1 METPLIPDFLQ
12 LTTNKLLDQF
22 GAGGHKPGSGTAAAL
37 LGLVG
42 CKMMQTVILATRR
55 NLRYSANIAQLD
67 FVSSVILQQHEPFF
81 RDAVQRDSMLF
92 DSYYHARIKAKEC
105 VDESEKRRLTESAR
119 EELMKAT
126 EMPLEIARHAADAA
140 QKGLDVYDLGAAH
153 VRGDSGLAISAAL
166 SSCSGALF
174 IVYLNLLKFREGR
187 WAITTRA
194 DADSVKLQYQFLQS
208 EQFRR
213 VSRIQA
219 EGIDD
224 FQIGLQ
230 LGLEFE
236 DENPNGV

>member
-1 METPLIPDFLQ
+1 MESQLIPDFLQ

-37 LGLVG
+37 LGLVA
-42 CKMMQTVILATRR
+42 CKMMQTVILATQRSP
-55 NLRYSANIAQLD
+55 RYSANIAQLE
-67 FVSSVILQQHEPFF
+67 FIGSSILQQHEPFF

-92 DSYYHARIKAKEC
+92 DRYHHLRIQAKEC
-105 VDESEKRRLTESAR
+105 SDESEKRRLSESAR
-119 EELMKAT
+119 EELMRAT
-126 EMPLEIARHAADAA
+126 EMPLEIARHAADMAD
-140 QKGLDVYDLGAAH
+140 KGLVVYDLGASH

-187 WAITTRA
+187 WAVTTRA
-194 DADSVKLQYQFLQS
+194 NADSVNLRYQFLQS

-219 EGIDD
+219 EGVDD
-224 FQIGLQ
+224 LQMGFQ
-230 LGLEFE
+230 LGLEFA
-236 DENPNGV
+236 DEESA